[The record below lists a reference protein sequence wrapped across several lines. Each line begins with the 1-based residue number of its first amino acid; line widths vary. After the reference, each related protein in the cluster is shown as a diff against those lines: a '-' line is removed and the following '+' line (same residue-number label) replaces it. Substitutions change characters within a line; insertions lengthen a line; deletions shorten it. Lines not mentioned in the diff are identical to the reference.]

1 MNSRQKVL
9 VIIQGKMPDILTI
22 FELYVDKDVE
32 KNS

>member
-1 MNSRQKVL
+1 MNSGQKVL

-22 FELYVDKDVE
+22 FELHVDKDVE